1 MTSESFLKVF
11 SFGEECVQ
19 LCVFVVSQVNFF
31 SKARLLND
39 QRRFLVFPVGGECV
53 FVVGQ
58 VKIFFPKP
66 GCSMTSDG
74 F

>member
-1 MTSESFLKVF
+1 M
-11 SFGEECVQ
+11 
-19 LCVFVVSQVNFF
+19 FVVSQVNFF

-58 VKIFFPKP
+58 VKIFSPKP